1 MVSNGRKFLVL
12 CKQQSSPQKLPK
24 LILLGIISS
33 LLLFFRQLAR
43 RNLEGTTQGLQSPQS
58 VSALDWSR
66 CILHEWPVFRPLGG
80 TDDIALAAFSVRRA
94 RAAENHHFRFGLT
107 AAISRCAAS
116 RGQAPI

>member
-94 RAAENHHFRFGLT
+94 RAAENHHFRFGLKD
-107 AAISRCAAS
+107 
-116 RGQAPI
+116 